1 MFARVIPSRG
11 LIFAL
16 LPLCGALVSCQREN
30 QADAAIADGI
40 LIMGNSAEPKALDHQ
55 LVTGV
60 PESKIISTLF
70 EGLASDHADRD
81 AQSPPGAAESWTH
94 NEASTDWTFHLRRDG
109 RWSDGEPVTAHDF
122 IFAYHRLLHPEL
134 AAYYADMLYVI
145 ENAEDYNRNRRAKI
159 LLSNGAV
166 PGATWEDF
174 DGLNAGA
181 DADVDVADLGTAPQW
196 NRLADDDARTRFA
209 RSRGLDA
216 LPPEALDWI
225 LEAPAARYPWPDSA
239 SPDQIRDLLTA
250 MRDRH
255 SEDFWDLANV
265 GVTAEDDFTLRVRLR
280 ESVPYLPSLSCHYT
294 WFPVPRHVV
303 LAHGKISDRFTPW
316 SRYPNLVGN
325 GPFRLNRWRFHDVI
339 EVERNPHYWDAAN
352 VRLDGI
358 RFHPIE
364 NPYTETRAFLA
375 GQLHVTYTLPP
386 DLVETI
392 RKNHPEFLRQE
403 PWVGTTFVRFN
414 TTREGLGDVR
424 VRNALALAIDREA
437 MVKHIH
443 EGHTVAVS
451 KSPVMGGYSPEPVL
465 AFDPEK
471 ARALLAE
478 AGYPGGAGFPRYSM
492 MISRPANRPAAE
504 AIQAMWNEHLNI
516 SITIENRDWGSYNSA
531 QQNLQFDMAGA
542 GWVGDYLDPTTFLN
556 MWIEGGG
563 NNNTGW
569 GSPEF
574 EALLR
579 EAASKGDPDERF
591 AVLRQA
597 ERVLMEHMPIAPI
610 SHYSR
615 NYLVHPA
622 LRNWNPKLLDNRPW
636 KELYFEK

>member
-1 MFARVIPSRG
+1 MFAPVMIPSR
-11 LIFAL
+11 LLFAG
-16 LPLCGALVSCQREN
+16 LPLVFSLVSCQRER
-30 QADAAIADGI
+30 QADTAIAQGI
-40 LIMGNSAEPKALDHQ
+40 MIVGNSAEPKALDHQ

-60 PESKIISTLF
+60 PESKIISALF
-70 EGLASDHADRD
+70 EGLASDHIKDD
-81 AQSPPGAAESWTH
+81 DESPPGAAESWTH

-122 IFAYHRLLHPEL
+122 IFAYHRLLHPDL

-145 ENAEDYNRNRRAKI
+145 ENAEDYNRNRRSKI

-174 DGLNAGA
+174 TGLAA
-181 DADVDVADLGTAPQW
+181 APDADVDVADLGAAPEW
-196 NRLADDDARTRFA
+196 KNLADDDARARFA
-209 RSRGLDA
+209 RSRGLDSLA
-216 LPPEALDWI
+216 PAALDWI
-225 LEAPAARYPWPDSA
+225 LEAPAARYPWPETA
-239 SPDQIRDLLTA
+239 GGDQIRALLA
-250 MRDRH
+250 ALRDRH
-255 SEDFWDLANV
+255 GEDLWDTANV
-265 GVTAEDDFTLRVRLR
+265 GVSAEDDHTLRVRLR

-303 LAHGKISDRFTPW
+303 LSHGKISDRFTPW
-316 SRYPNLVGN
+316 SRFPNLVGN
-325 GPFRLNRWRFHDVI
+325 GPFRLKKWRFHDVI
-339 EVERNPHYWDAAN
+339 EVDRNPYYWDADN
-352 VRLDGI
+352 VKLNGI

-375 GQLHVTYTLPP
+375 GQLHNTYSLPP
-386 DLVETI
+386 DLVDTI
-392 RKNHPEFLRQE
+392 RRNHPETLRQE
-403 PWVGTTFVRFN
+403 PWMGTTFIRFN
-414 TTREGLGDVR
+414 TTRKGLDDVR
-424 VRNALALAIDREA
+424 VRKALAMAIDREA

-443 EGHTVAVS
+443 EGHSVAVS
-451 KSPVMGGYSPEPVL
+451 ISPEMGRYRPEPVL
-465 AFDPEK
+465 TFDPEK

-478 AGYPGGAGFPRYSM
+478 AGYPGGTGFPRYSM
-492 MISRPANRPAAE
+492 MISRPASRPSAE
-504 AIQAMWNEHLNI
+504 AIQAMWNKHLNI
-516 SITIENRDWGSYNSA
+516 SVTIENRDWGSYNSA
-531 QQNLQFDMAGA
+531 QQNLQFDMASA

-579 EAASKGDPDERF
+579 EAAYKGDPDERL

-597 ERVLMEHMPIAPI
+597 ERVFMDHMPVAPI

-615 NYLVHPA
+615 NYLLHPA
-622 LRNWNPKLLDNRPW
+622 VRGWYPKLLDNHPW
-636 KELYFEK
+636 KEIYFEP

>member
-1 MFARVIPSRG
+1 MFSRVIAMRG
-11 LIFAL
+11 LTFGL
-16 LPLCGALVSCQREN
+16 LPLIFALVSCQREK
-30 QADAAIADGI
+30 QAETAIEQGI
-40 LIMGNSAEPKALDHQ
+40 FIVGNSAEPKALDHQ

-60 PESKIISTLF
+60 PESKLISALF
-70 EGLASDHADRD
+70 EGLASDHVERD
-81 AQSPPGAAESWTH
+81 DESPPGAAESWTH
-94 NEASTDWTFHLRRDG
+94 NEESTDWTFRLRRDG

-122 IFAYHRLLHPEL
+122 VFAYHRLLHPDL
-134 AAYYADMLYVI
+134 AAYYADMLFVI

-166 PGATWEDF
+166 PGATWDDF
-174 DGLNAGA
+174 EGLATA
-181 DADVDVADLGTAPQW
+181 SDSAVDVSDLGPSPEW
-196 NRLADDDARTRFA
+196 GNLAGDDARSRFA
-209 RSRGLDA
+209 RSKGLDA
-216 LPPEALDWI
+216 LVPEVFEWI
-225 LEAPAARYPWPDSA
+225 LASPADRYPWPESA
-239 SPDQIRDLLTA
+239 TEDQVRALLTA
-250 MRDRH
+250 LRDH
-255 SEDFWDLANV
+255 HGEDLFEIANI
-265 GVTAEDDFTLRVRLR
+265 GVTAEDDYTLRVRLR

-325 GPFRLNRWRFHDVI
+325 GPFRLKTWRFHDVI
-339 EVERNPHYWDAAN
+339 EVKRNPYYWDAKN
-352 VRLDGI
+352 VHLNGI

-375 GQLHVTYTLPP
+375 GQLHSTYTLPP
-386 DLVETI
+386 DLIETI
-392 RKNHPEFLRQE
+392 RKNHPDVLRQE
-403 PWVGTTFVRFN
+403 PYVGTTFIRFN

-424 VRNALALAIDREA
+424 VRKALAMAIDREA
-437 MVKHIH
+437 MVKHVY

-451 KSPVMGGYSPEPVL
+451 KAPVMGSYSPEPML
-465 AFDPEK
+465 TFDPER
-471 ARALLAE
+471 ARELLVE
-478 AGYPGGAGFPRYSM
+478 AGYPNGAGFPRYSM

-531 QQNLQFDMAGA
+531 QQNLQFDMASA
-542 GWVGDYLDPTTFLN
+542 GWIGDYLDPTTFLN
-556 MWIEGGG
+556 MWTEGGG

-569 GSPEF
+569 HSPEY

-579 EAASKGDPDERF
+579 EAAYKGDPAERY

-597 ERVLMEHMPIAPI
+597 ERVLMDEMPIAPV

-615 NYLVHPA
+615 NYLLHPA
-622 LRNWNPKLLDNRPW
+622 VCGWHPKLLDNHPW
-636 KELYFEK
+636 KEIRFEK